1 MVPELR
7 SREQGE
13 LDRAK
18 RAGMDTL
25 IEENVQRPCA
35 MEECGKSKV
44 LSESQRGLRAETMMG
59 MTQRE
64 MRLERGGGLW
74 IRRAQQ

>member
-1 MVPELR
+1 M
-7 SREQGE
+7 
-13 LDRAK
+13 
-18 RAGMDTL
+18 

-35 MEECGKSKV
+35 VEECGKSKV
-44 LSESQRGLRAETMMG
+44 LSESQRGLRVETMMG